1 MCEELASAVEKLK
14 EEFGE
19 VMVRVIETAT
29 VRIGSDQ
36 IEWEYRVVVPKF
48 GILEI
53 SNDLSDVLQ
62 KAIDRKA

>member
-1 MCEELASAVEKLK
+1 MCKELASAVEKLR

-36 IEWEYRVVVPKF
+36 IEWEYRASGAQVRYP
-48 GILEI
+48 GDIE
-53 SNDLSDVLQ
+53 
-62 KAIDRKA
+62 

>member
-1 MCEELASAVEKLK
+1 MSKELASAVEKLK
-14 EEFGE
+14 QEFGE

-29 VRIGSDQ
+29 VRMGSDE
-36 IEWEYRVVVPKF
+36 IEWEYRVVVPKC

-53 SNDLSDVLQ
+53 ADDLSQVVQ